1 MVIATDL
8 MKNKKNTESVKN
20 TEEGLIKNVKIW
32 YNVDREALLSTVG
45 GYIPRCK
52 PYRICTY
59 LSLY

>member
-32 YNVDREALLSTVG
+32 YNMDREALISTVG
-45 GYIPRCK
+45 GCF
-52 PYRICTY
+52 
-59 LSLY
+59 SL